1 VFIITEQKSIL
12 FEEKIPMR
20 SKFAYGGAVF
30 ASGILSGLGLGPIT
44 YYYNITLGLE
54 GFLVGLAWMIFMVWN
69 SINDPLFGF
78 LEDRTKSKKYGRRIP
93 YIRFGAPV
101 YSILFMFCWFPL
113 VDINN
118 ELALFFNFLII
129 LFAFDTIFTI
139 IGLITYSLPAEMAI
153 SSKARAGIM
162 IFSSIFSGLALL
174 ITFLLP
180 TLLLTGESSP
190 PVEVFLTTMVIIG
203 IICGIILFISSYFL
217 KENKY
222 TQLEEP
228 LGYWKSL
235 IETFKNKSF
244 LIFEASNFCFTVA
257 QYILTTSVFYYI
269 GFVLMAEGILSML
282 PLLIF
287 FVVIFAFTV
296 VYNKIL
302 GKHELKKVYFLM
314 LLMTG
319 LSFILFFFIGW
330 NFISA
335 IIGMILLG
343 IGFSGY
349 FMTGQL
355 VIADVI
361 DYDEIRTKK
370 RRETSYSGVNALLTK
385 PAVSIAPWLFLSIIA
400 LFGFDNEAT
409 TQTPTA
415 QLGIMIG
422 FTIIPAIFILLAALF
437 IKFFPLSGPK
447 WKEQKLEIQR
457 IHVEKE
463 KAYLEHLKQEGKI

>member
-1 VFIITEQKSIL
+1 MIEQKNIL
-12 FEEKIPMR
+12 FEEKVPTR

-30 ASGILSGLGLGPIT
+30 ANGILSGLGLGPIT
-44 YYYNITLGLE
+44 FYYNITLGLS
-54 GFLVGLAWMIFMVWN
+54 GTLLGLAWLIFIVWN
-69 SINDPLFGF
+69 AINDPLFGF

-93 YIRFGAPV
+93 YLRFGAPV

-118 ELALFFNFLII
+118 DVALFFNFLII
-129 LFAFDTIFTI
+129 LYAFDTIYTI

-162 IFSSIFSGLALL
+162 IFSSIFSGTGLL

-190 PVEVFLTTMVIIG
+190 PVDVFLTAMVIIG
-203 IICGIILFISSYFL
+203 IACGIILFISSYFL

-222 TQLEEP
+222 TQLEQP
-228 LGYWKSL
+228 LGYWTGL

-244 LIFEASNFCFTVA
+244 LIFEASNFCFTIA

-269 GFVLMAEGILSML
+269 GFVLMIEGVLSML

-302 GKHELKKVYFLM
+302 GKYELKKVYFLI

-330 NFISA
+330 DFISA
-335 IIGMILLG
+335 ILGMVLLG

-355 VIADVI
+355 MMADVI

-385 PAVSIAPWLFLSIIA
+385 PAVSIAPWLFLTIIA
-400 LFGFDNEAT
+400 FFGFDNKVA
-409 TQTPTA
+409 TQTPNA

-422 FTIIPAIFILLAALF
+422 FTIIPAVLILIAALV

-447 WKEQKLEIQR
+447 WKEQKMELQR
-457 IHVEKE
+457 IHAEKE
-463 KAYLEHLKQEGKI
+463 KAYLEQLKQEGKI

>member
-1 VFIITEQKSIL
+1 
-12 FEEKIPMR
+12 
-20 SKFAYGGAVF
+20 
-30 ASGILSGLGLGPIT
+30 
-44 YYYNITLGLE
+44 
-54 GFLVGLAWMIFMVWN
+54 
-69 SINDPLFGF
+69 
-78 LEDRTKSKKYGRRIP
+78 
-93 YIRFGAPV
+93 
-101 YSILFMFCWFPL
+101 
-113 VDINN
+113 
-118 ELALFFNFLII
+118 
-129 LFAFDTIFTI
+129 
-139 IGLITYSLPAEMAI
+139 
-153 SSKARAGIM
+153 
-162 IFSSIFSGLALL
+162 
-174 ITFLLP
+174 
-180 TLLLTGESSP
+180 
-190 PVEVFLTTMVIIG
+190 MVIIG
-203 IICGIILFISSYFL
+203 IICGFILFISSYFL

-257 QYILTTSVFYYI
+257 QNILTTSVFYYI

-335 IIGMILLG
+335 IIGLILLG

-355 VIADVI
+355 MMADVI

-385 PAVSIAPWLFLSIIA
+385 PAVSIAPWLFLSIIV
-400 LFGFDNEAT
+400 LFRFDNEAT

-422 FTIIPAIFILLAALF
+422 FTIIPAIFILLAALL

-457 IHVEKE
+457 VHIEKE

>member
-1 VFIITEQKSIL
+1 MTEQKNTL
-12 FEEKIPMR
+12 FEEKVPTR

-30 ASGILSGLGLGPIT
+30 ANGILSGLGLGPIT
-44 YYYNITLGLE
+44 FYYNITLGLS
-54 GFLVGLAWMIFMVWN
+54 GTLLGLAWLIFIVWN
-69 SINDPLFGF
+69 AINDPLFGF

-101 YSILFMFCWFPL
+101 YAILFMFCWFPL

-118 ELALFFNFLII
+118 DVALFFNFLII
-129 LFAFDTIFTI
+129 LFAFDTIYTI

-190 PVEVFLTTMVIIG
+190 PVDVFLTAMVIIG
-203 IICGIILFISSYFL
+203 IACGIILFISSYFL

-228 LGYWKSL
+228 LGYWTGL

-244 LIFEASNFCFTVA
+244 LIFEVSNFCFTIA

-269 GFVLMAEGILSML
+269 SFVLMVEGVLSML

-287 FVVIFAFTV
+287 FLVIFAFTV

-302 GKHELKKVYFLM
+302 GKYELKKVYFFI

-319 LSFILFFFIGW
+319 LSFIVFFFIGW
-330 NFISA
+330 DFISA
-335 IIGMILLG
+335 ILGMVLLG

-355 VIADVI
+355 MMADVI

-385 PAVSIAPWLFLSIIA
+385 PAVSIAPWLFLTIIA
-400 LFGFDNEAT
+400 SFGFDNEAAI
-409 TQTPTA
+409 QTPDA

-422 FTIIPAIFILLAALF
+422 FTIIPAVLILIAALV

-447 WKEQKLEIQR
+447 WKEQKLELQR
-457 IHVEKE
+457 IHAEKE
-463 KAYLEHLKQEGKI
+463 KAYLEHLKKEGKI

>member
-1 VFIITEQKSIL
+1 MTEKKNTL
-12 FEEKIPMR
+12 FEEKVPTR

-30 ASGILSGLGLGPIT
+30 ANGILSGLGLGPIT
-44 YYYNITLGLE
+44 FYYNITLGLS
-54 GFLVGLAWMIFMVWN
+54 GTLLGLAWLIFIVWN
-69 SINDPLFGF
+69 AINDPLFGF

-101 YSILFMFCWFPL
+101 YAILFMFCWFPL

-118 ELALFFNFLII
+118 DVALFFNFLII
-129 LFAFDTIFTI
+129 LFAFDTIYTI

-190 PVEVFLTTMVIIG
+190 PVDVFLTAMVIIG
-203 IICGIILFISSYFL
+203 IACGIILFISSYFL

-228 LGYWKSL
+228 LGYWTGL

-244 LIFEASNFCFTVA
+244 LIFEVSNFCFTIA

-269 GFVLMAEGILSML
+269 SFVLMVEGVLSML

-287 FVVIFAFTV
+287 FLVIFAFTI

-302 GKHELKKVYFLM
+302 GKYELKKVYFFI

-319 LSFILFFFIGW
+319 LSFIVFFFIGW

-335 IIGMILLG
+335 IIGMVLLG

-355 VIADVI
+355 MMADII

-385 PAVSIAPWLFLSIIA
+385 PAVSIAPWLFLTIIA
-400 LFGFDNEAT
+400 SFGFNNETA
-409 TQTPTA
+409 TQTPNA

-422 FTIIPAIFILLAALF
+422 FTIIPAVLILLAALV

-447 WKEQKLEIQR
+447 WKEQKIELQR
-457 IHVEKE
+457 IHAEKE
-463 KAYLEHLKQEGKI
+463 KSYIEHLKKEGKI

>member
-1 VFIITEQKSIL
+1 
-12 FEEKIPMR
+12 
-20 SKFAYGGAVF
+20 
-30 ASGILSGLGLGPIT
+30 
-44 YYYNITLGLE
+44 
-54 GFLVGLAWMIFMVWN
+54 
-69 SINDPLFGF
+69 
-78 LEDRTKSKKYGRRIP
+78 
-93 YIRFGAPV
+93 
-101 YSILFMFCWFPL
+101 
-113 VDINN
+113 
-118 ELALFFNFLII
+118 
-129 LFAFDTIFTI
+129 
-139 IGLITYSLPAEMAI
+139 MAI
-153 SSKARAGIM
+153 SSKSRAGIM
-162 IFSSIFSGLALL
+162 VFSSIFSGLALL

-244 LIFEASNFCFTVA
+244 LIFEASNFCFTIA

-269 GFVLMAEGILSML
+269 GFVLRAEGILSML

-302 GKHELKKVYFLM
+302 GKYDLKKVFFLI

-319 LSFILFFFIGW
+319 LSFIVFFFIGW
-330 NFISA
+330 DFTTA
-335 IIGMILLG
+335 ILGLILLG

-355 VIADVI
+355 MIADVI

-385 PAVSIAPWLFLSIIA
+385 PAVSIAPWLFLTIIA
-400 LFGFDNEAT
+400 FFGFDNEAP
-409 TQTPTA
+409 TQTPFA

-437 IKFFPLSGPK
+437 ITFFPLSGPK
-447 WKEQKLEIQR
+447 WKEQKREIQR
-457 IHVEKE
+457 IHAEKE
-463 KAYLEHLKQEGKI
+463 KAYLKYLNEEGKI

>member
-1 VFIITEQKSIL
+1 MTEQKNTL
-12 FEEKIPMR
+12 FEEKVPTR

-44 YYYNITLGLE
+44 YYYNITLGLS
-54 GFLVGLAWMIFMVWN
+54 GSLVGLAWMIFIVWN

-93 YIRFGAPV
+93 YIRFGAPF
-101 YSILFMFCWFPL
+101 YSILFLFCWFPL

-118 ELALFFNFLII
+118 EIALFFNFLII

-139 IGLITYSLPAEMAI
+139 IGLITYSLPAEMAL

-228 LGYWKSL
+228 LGYWNGL

-244 LIFEASNFCFTVA
+244 LIFEASNFCFTIA

-269 GFVLMAEGILSML
+269 GFVLRAEGILSML

-287 FVVIFAFTV
+287 FLVIFVFTV

-302 GKHELKKVYFLM
+302 GRTELKKVFFLI

-319 LSFILFFFIGW
+319 LSFIVFFFIGW

-335 IIGMILLG
+335 ILGMVLLG

-355 VIADVI
+355 MIADVI

-370 RRETSYSGVNALLTK
+370 RRETSYAGVNALLTK
-385 PAVSIAPWLFLSIIA
+385 PAVSIAPWLFLTIIA
-400 LFGFDNEAT
+400 FFGFDNEAA
-409 TQTPTA
+409 TQTPDA

-422 FTIIPAIFILLAALF
+422 FTIIPAVFILLAAII

-447 WKEQKLEIQR
+447 WKEQKMEIQR
-457 IHVEKE
+457 IHIEKE
-463 KAYLEHLKQEGKI
+463 KAY